1 MYPRIYVLRGLFCLS
16 MNLRQY
22 ITRESNNGPP
32 LFQEDLLVRST
43 RSRQPSEVSALF
55 FKLCDRATI
64 AVALSQSL
72 KTKCTYM

>member
-1 MYPRIYVLRGLFCLS
+1 MIGTYPRIYVLRGLFCLS

-32 LFQEDLLVRST
+32 LLEKELLVRSK

-64 AVALSQSL
+64 AVAVTNL
-72 KTKCTYM
+72 KKCT